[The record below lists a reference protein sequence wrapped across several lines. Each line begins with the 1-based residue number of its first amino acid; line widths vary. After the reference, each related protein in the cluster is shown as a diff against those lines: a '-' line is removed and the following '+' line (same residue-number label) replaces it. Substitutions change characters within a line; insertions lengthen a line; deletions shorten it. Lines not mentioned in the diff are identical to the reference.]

1 MRYVGYSLLVFA
13 LILGFRGALKAAE
26 EEAAVETKVKTIL
39 LDPTTG
45 TPVVILE
52 TVGDKK
58 LVPIWI
64 DVPEAKAIALELQ
77 HVQSPRP
84 LTHDLI
90 RNILQTL
97 GATLQRATITD
108 IRNNTYFAAL
118 HLRLQN
124 EEFRIDAR
132 PSDAIAVALR
142 MKAPIYTA
150 PQVLVKAKPAPAPD
164 QPAEQLRKKL
174 GVGAQHLTGEP
185 GSLLDIQLL
194 NGAVTDPTPQSSA
207 ERTGIQPGASL
218 PKRLK
223 NSFE

>member
-1 MRYVGYSLLVFA
+1 MRYAGYSLLVFA
-13 LILGFRGALKAAE
+13 LIVGFRGALNAAE
-26 EEAAVETKVKTIL
+26 EEAAVETKIKTIL

-64 DVPEAKAIALELQ
+64 DVPEAKAIAIELQ

-90 RNILQTL
+90 RNILQSL

-124 EEFRIDAR
+124 EEFRIDSR

-142 MKAPIYTA
+142 MKAPIYMA
-150 PQVLVKAKPAPAPD
+150 PQVVLKAKPAPTPD

-174 GVGAQHLTGEP
+174 GIKTQHLTGEF
-185 GSLLDIQLL
+185 GSVLDIRWL
-194 NGAVTDPTPQSSA
+194 NRVVTDPTLRSPA
-207 ERTGIQPGASL
+207 ERAGIQQGPWL
-218 PKRLK
+218 PKALK

>member
-1 MRYVGYSLLVFA
+1 MRYVVYSLLVFA
-13 LILGFRGALKAAE
+13 LILGFRGGLNAAE
-26 EEAAVETKVKTIL
+26 EEAAVETKIKTIL

-64 DVPEAKAIALELQ
+64 DVPEAKAIAIELQ
-77 HVQSPRP
+77 HVQPPRP

-90 RNILQTL
+90 RNILQSL

-108 IRNNTYFAAL
+108 IRDNTYFAAL

-124 EEFRIDAR
+124 EEFRIDSR

-150 PQVLVKAKPAPAPD
+150 AQVLVKAKPAPTPD
-164 QPAEQLRKKL
+164 QPAEQLRRKL
-174 GVGAQHLTGEP
+174 GIRAQYLTGEP
-185 GSLLDIQLL
+185 GDVLDVQLL
-194 NGAVTDPTPQSSA
+194 NGAGIDLTPQSYA
-207 ERTGIQPGASL
+207 ERTGIQQGRSL
-218 PKRLK
+218 PSR
-223 NSFE
+223 